1 MDMTT
6 QITPLYAG
14 ILGLMLAALG
24 LRAIS
29 LVRKQEAGNGEG
41 NSLAHQKAMQAYD
54 NFTEYVPLA
63 LLLIWFLELRSGSG
77 WPIHAFCLV
86 FLIGRLIHALGVSRV
101 NENHKFRI
109 VGMILTFMTI
119 ITVSVRLL
127 LGLLGT

>member
-14 ILGLMLAALG
+14 ILGLMLAVLG

-29 LVRKQEAGNGEG
+29 LVRKQEAGRGVG
-41 NSLAHQKAMQAYD
+41 NSLEHQKAMQAYD

-77 WPIHAFCLV
+77 WAIHAFCLL
-86 FLIGRLIHALGVSRV
+86 FLTGRLIHALGVSRV
-101 NENHKFRI
+101 NENHKFRV

-119 ITVSVRLL
+119 IPVSVRLL
-127 LGLLGT
+127 LGMLGT